1 MGIAHGFSLFFCTC
15 FSPNENFNT
24 TKNLR
29 GTWNLCHEK
38 QEQPMETVFRHVGV
52 RRPEAVAA
60 IGSQP
65 EGRFNVSSAENHS
78 HPDQM
83 TMRALLSALS
93 VAVPTSGSAR
103 TVNARTG
110 PTAGRRT
117 SVPSAMKTRTG
128 GVTMVKMGTRTNSTV
143 LMPTDQGTGQAPLSF
158 RRPVPLSSLF
168 RSKISLTFG
177 TII

>member
-1 MGIAHGFSLFFCTC
+1 MILCSFFR
-15 FSPNENFNT
+15 SALLLNENFNT
-24 TKNLR
+24 GKNLR

-38 QEQPMETVFRHVGV
+38 QEQRMETVFRHVGV

-60 IGSQP
+60 IGRRP
-65 EGRFNVSSAENHS
+65 KGRFNVSSAENHS

-128 GVTMVKMGTRTNSTV
+128 GVMTVKMMGTRTNSTV

-168 RSKISLTFG
+168 RSKISLMFG